1 MTDRPHVLL
10 LGGTSETAP
19 LALKLVAARC
29 RVLVSTATDATL
41 NVGEHSDIRRRCGR
55 LNAIQLEELMRLE
68 QVAAIIDATHPYA
81 SEVQQAAQNAAT
93 ATQLPYLRYQRQA
106 LLDAIDAIETN
117 GVNDISYN
125 PGWIHATDHTHA
137 AAIATQLAKESKRGI
152 LLTTG
157 SRHLAPYVTAAQR
170 DQVRLFARV
179 LDHSDSSAAC
189 DQAGL
194 PVSRRIT
201 GRGPFTLEQNRTLI
215 QQHQIGI
222 LVTKDSGRAGGVAE
236 KLEAARLE
244 RCQLIVVQRPETDAL
259 NVFDD
264 MDQLIKTLQRHFD
277 AVQ

>member
-1 MTDRPHVLL
+1 MDSMTDRPHVLL
-10 LGGTSETAP
+10 FGGTSETAP
-19 LALKLVAARC
+19 LALKLVAARW

-68 QVAAIIDATHPYA
+68 QVAAVVDATHPYA

-106 LLDAIDAIETN
+106 LLDAINTIGTDTTN
-117 GVNDISYN
+117 DD

-179 LDHSDSSAAC
+179 LDHPDSSAAC

-194 PVSRRIT
+194 PVSRRIV

-244 RCQLIVVQRPETDAL
+244 RCQLIVVQRPETDTL